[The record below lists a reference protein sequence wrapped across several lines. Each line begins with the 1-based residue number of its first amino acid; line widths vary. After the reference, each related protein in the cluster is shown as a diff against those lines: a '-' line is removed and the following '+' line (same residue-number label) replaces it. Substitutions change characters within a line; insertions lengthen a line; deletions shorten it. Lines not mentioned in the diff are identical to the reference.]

1 MAELADARDLKS
13 REIYFSYRFDP
24 GFRHHIS
31 RSGAVWQLV
40 GLITR
45 RSWGSNPTSA
55 TKKENTPLWC
65 VFSFHATRVAWDLSL
80 TICALWARPFG
91 IRANN
96 LQPKE
101 KRLSIVFSTVDTAEQ
116 GVREASRSS
125 DNERLCERW
134 GRSWHGFAVLQIPLL
149 NTKKICA
156 ILKGYITERGKKIE
170 QD

>member
-55 TKKENTPLWC
+55 TRKENTPLWC
-65 VFSFHATRVAWDLSL
+65 VFSFLATRVARDLSL

-96 LQPKE
+96 LQPKG
-101 KRLSIVFSTVDTAEQ
+101 KRLIIVFSTVDTAEQ
-116 GVREASRSS
+116 EVGRAECTEAIGDAYANGAVGRDATCTTEYCAARS
-125 DNERLCERW
+125 
-134 GRSWHGFAVLQIPLL
+134 
-149 NTKKICA
+149 TKLSSKTSGTPTA
-156 ILKGYITERGKKIE
+156 NLHPV
-170 QD
+170 